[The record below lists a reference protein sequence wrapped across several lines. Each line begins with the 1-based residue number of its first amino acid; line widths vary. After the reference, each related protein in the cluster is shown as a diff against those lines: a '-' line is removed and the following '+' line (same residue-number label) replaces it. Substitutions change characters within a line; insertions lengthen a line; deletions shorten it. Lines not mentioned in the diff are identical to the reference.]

1 MRELILLWERTL
13 GTLPSEQQF
22 AIWSELHTQ
31 DIIRRA
37 ILKTAIKNQ
46 QLNGT
51 MSSDHKFR
59 FASRVMMTLTEQAAK
74 NAANRERLRD
84 EFEGASGKRWTQ
96 RRMDKQISEKAD
108 DGVMREC
115 Y

>member
-1 MRELILLWERTL
+1 MRELITLWERTL

-37 ILKTAIKNQ
+37 VLKTAIKNQ
-46 QLNGT
+46 TMGGT

-59 FASRVMMTLTEQAAK
+59 FASRVMMTLSAQRE
-74 NAANRERLRD
+74 ANVQNRQRLAE
-84 EFEGASGKRWTQ
+84 EFGHRI
-96 RRMDKQISEKAD
+96 DH
-108 DGVMREC
+108 
-115 Y
+115 